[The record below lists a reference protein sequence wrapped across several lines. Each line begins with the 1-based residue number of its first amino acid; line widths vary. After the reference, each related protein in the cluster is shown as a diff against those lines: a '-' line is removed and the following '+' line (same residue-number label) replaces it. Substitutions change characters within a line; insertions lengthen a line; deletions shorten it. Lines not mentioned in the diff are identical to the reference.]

1 VVAKIL
7 LLKKGVSVYSYH
19 NILAKYFDVTKQSY
33 QVVEDININGF
44 GIYMVWYGIDFG
56 IIRKDKL
63 L

>member
-1 VVAKIL
+1 MVAKIL
-7 LLKKGVSVYSYH
+7 LLKVGVGVYSYH

-33 QVVEDININGF
+33 QVVEDISITGF